1 MSSTYLFSQGIAG
14 SQMIL
19 GSSGISGLVPSTS
32 ASNVSKDEPGS
43 SQVSKTLVKNSYLYC
58 FIISI

>member
-32 ASNVSKDEPGS
+32 ASNVSKEELGS
-43 SQVSKTLVKNSYLYC
+43 SQVSYNISQNFFSLLF
-58 FIISI
+58 FISV